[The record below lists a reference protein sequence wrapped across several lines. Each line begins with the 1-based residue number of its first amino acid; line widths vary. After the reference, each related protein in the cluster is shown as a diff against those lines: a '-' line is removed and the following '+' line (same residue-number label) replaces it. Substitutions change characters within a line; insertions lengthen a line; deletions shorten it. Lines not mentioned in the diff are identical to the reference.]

1 MSTSSAHAELVR
13 QIPTS
18 YEKAVTSGDL
28 LFFPSTVH
36 KHVDVDVEVSCSVPP
51 FNPSFVLK
59 ASNAVV

>member
-1 MSTSSAHAELVR
+1 MSSPHAELVR

-36 KHVDVDVEVSCSVPP
+36 KHVDVDVEVSDSALLFRSHSCSRYPM
-51 FNPSFVLK
+51 L
-59 ASNAVV
+59 